1 MLYIP
6 STITVGFQERGD
18 TFTGKLAY
26 VIYTDHKGVLRKQRS
41 WDGWRDQE
49 IPTVTIDNTPTPNFT
64 FNKGVQRDG
73 HWGTGRSVVRVWDP
87 RDFEFEIS
95 IDNLIGILM
104 HSDVS
109 RRDIVEQC
117 VYAWKGTELVLLPV
131 NSVEYQNAVAHTSK
145 QGNKVSARDLVTGH
159 TYSVKSGDDAL
170 VYLGYYDVYK
180 LADVRFTNAFNKQ
193 LQVSHKKRHVFYD
206 LTRSK
211 VAEPE
216 TNHVAK
222 LAGVISSEVHADYA
236 AMVDKFFDMACS
248 QPIVKLEMVPGP
260 ALFVDGTTY
269 FYQRRELIIPASDGS
284 FVDMAID
291 TAYRY
296 NGQLCTVKRVINVA
310 NSNNTPT
317 IVITPPSAAHVAFA
331 QEIGKE
337 FWRVSDA
344 IMPASG
350 ADRYSLTLQNK
361 ERVNAGLK
369 AVQDKFNPV
378 IMQYELQ
385 NGKRGKVSL

>member
-6 STITVGFQERGD
+6 STITVGFQKRHD

-26 VIYTDHKGVLRKQRS
+26 VIYTDHKGVLRKQKS
-41 WDGWRDQE
+41 WDGWRDQT
-49 IPTVTIDNTPTPNFT
+49 IPTVTVDNTPTPNFT

-73 HWGTGRSVVRVWDP
+73 HWGSGRSVIRVWDP

-95 IDNLIGILM
+95 VDNLIGILM

-117 VYAWKGTELVLLPV
+117 VYAWHGTELVLLPV

-145 QGNKVSARDLVTGH
+145 QGNKVSARDLVAGH
-159 TYSVKSGDDAL
+159 TYFVKSGDDAL

-180 LADVRFTNAFNKQ
+180 LADVRHTFTNTQ
-193 LQVSHKKRHVFYD
+193 LQATHKKRHVFYD
-206 LTRSK
+206 LNRDK

-222 LAGVISSEVHADYA
+222 LAGVVSNEVHADYA
-236 AMVDKFFDMACS
+236 AMVDKFFEMACS

-260 ALFVDGTTY
+260 ALFVGGAY
-269 FYQRRELIIPASDGS
+269 FYHQRELIIPAPDGS
-284 FVDMAID
+284 FVDMRLD

-296 NGQLCTVKRVINVA
+296 YNQLCTASRVISIDA
-310 NSNNTPT
+310 NSGNQPT
-317 IVITPPSAAHVAFA
+317 IVITQPSATHVAFA
-331 QEIGKE
+331 QEVGKE
-337 FWRVSDA
+337 FWRVSDS
-344 IMPASG
+344 IMPDSA
-350 ADRYSLTLQNK
+350 ADRFSSTLQNK

-378 IMQYELQ
+378 ILQYELQ